1 MEQQATGLTLFN
13 RQITSERTQN
23 YLTSVLGAKKDSFVS
38 NLTALVAN
46 NKALQE
52 CEPMGVMF
60 AAIKATALDLP
71 LDPNLGFAYV
81 IPYKNNREERTDA
94 QFQIGAKGFIQLAI
108 RSGQFKTLNVSEVK
122 EGEIVDENL
131 ITGEITFKKAENRD
145 ALRTIGYVG
154 YFKLTNGFEKMLY
167 MSCEKLEAHASRYS
181 QTYGSKKDYIRAG
194 SKWTTD
200 FDAMARKTVLKQLL
214 SKFAPMSVEMQDAAK
229 FDQGVLGENNSVRYI
244 DNEETAAIPESVD
257 KATLTSREAISEAFI
272 GGQITEQE
280 ADDLMQKIGIT
291 KNAVEDAT
299 VEAEVNLF
307 DTKSAKR

>member
-81 IPYKNNREERTDA
+81 IPYKNNREGRTDA

-154 YFKLTNGFEKMLY
+154 YFKLTKGKRIFKMAPIHHHFELCGWSETRVVAVFSIITAILCLIALM
-167 MSCEKLEAHASRYS
+167 
-181 QTYGSKKDYIRAG
+181 
-194 SKWTTD
+194 
-200 FDAMARKTVLKQLL
+200 AM
-214 SKFAPMSVEMQDAAK
+214 
-229 FDQGVLGENNSVRYI
+229 
-244 DNEETAAIPESVD
+244 
-257 KATLTSREAISEAFI
+257 
-272 GGQITEQE
+272 
-280 ADDLMQKIGIT
+280 
-291 KNAVEDAT
+291 
-299 VEAEVNLF
+299 
-307 DTKSAKR
+307 